1 MATVTERC
9 PHRIRTIQARSAGR
23 PLELAE
29 PKSTSTVTGWC
40 PARWWARW
48 ARSRQAGEQ
57 NRAGRP
63 VPEAASASPQSG
75 PAQMT
80 STSVW

>member
-1 MATVTERC
+1 MATMTERC
-9 PHRIRTIQARSAGR
+9 PQRIRTIQARSGVR

-29 PKSTSTVTGWC
+29 PKSISTVTGWRW
-40 PARWWARW
+40 ARWWARW

-63 VPEAASASPQSG
+63 VTEAASASLQSG
-75 PAQMT
+75 PAQIT
-80 STSVW
+80 STSVS